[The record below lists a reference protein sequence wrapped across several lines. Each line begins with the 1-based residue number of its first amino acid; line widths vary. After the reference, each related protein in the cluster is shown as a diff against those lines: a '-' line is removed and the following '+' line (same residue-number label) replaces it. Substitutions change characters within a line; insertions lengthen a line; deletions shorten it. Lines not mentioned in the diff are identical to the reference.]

1 MLTDTHTEE
10 KKRIAGQLF
19 EMERQKLDL
28 FTTNQSLSKENNE
41 LKEINANYESE
52 ISKMNE
58 QRAKDQKENE
68 ELKQRI
74 SQLETEA
81 REVASNMR
89 KTIYKKE
96 RELEDVEKLLADMQE
111 EPYMDLE
118 ASCEQKH

>member
-1 MLTDTHTEE
+1 
-10 KKRIAGQLF
+10 
-19 EMERQKLDL
+19 
-28 FTTNQSLSKENNE
+28 
-41 LKEINANYESE
+41 
-52 ISKMNE
+52 MNE
-58 QRAKDQKENE
+58 QSAKDQKENE

-96 RELEDVEKLLADMQE
+96 RELEDVEKLLTDMQE

>member
-1 MLTDTHTEE
+1 LTKAETKFLIAKSSHAEEIKMLTDTHTEE

-28 FTTNQSLSKENNE
+28 YTTNQSLSKENNE

-58 QRAKDQKENE
+58 LRAKDQKDNE

-74 SQLETEA
+74 S
-81 REVASNMR
+81 
-89 KTIYKKE
+89 
-96 RELEDVEKLLADMQE
+96 
-111 EPYMDLE
+111 
-118 ASCEQKH
+118 

>member
-1 MLTDTHTEE
+1 MVTDTHTEE

-41 LKEINANYESE
+41 LKEINANYQSE

-68 ELKQRI
+68 ELKLRI